1 MKRSNNT
8 NTNTNSMHGKSLNSK
23 PDIFNKIMLTKILPN
38 LIKINCDQY
47 DDIKLFISNG
57 EFYNIINLIKKFI
70 SLPQAKIALESVL
83 LIKKSFDQNDE
94 INYYKNIRYLE
105 ILKNN
110 EKQKS
115 KNINVDIVVDTII
128 SSKYVIYISKY
139 GFPDNGIFDEE
150 LLEIIEKAFIEHI
163 C

>member
-1 MKRSNNT
+1 MKRSNN
-8 NTNTNSMHGKSLNSK
+8 NNNISMHGKILNSK
-23 PDIFNKIMLTKILPN
+23 PDIFNQIILKKILPN
-38 LIKINCDQY
+38 LINLKYDKY
-47 DDIKLFISNG
+47 DDINLFINNG

-70 SLPQAKIALESVL
+70 SLPQAKLALESVL
-83 LIKKSFDQNDE
+83 LIKKSFNQNDE

-105 ILKNN
+105 ILKNI

-150 LLEIIEKAFIEHI
+150 LLEIIEKTFIEHMLN
-163 C
+163 